1 MYSIRN
7 RLPPRPIPVRVES
20 LPIEAKKPWGGL
32 GTSVAFHAGL
42 IVLLLGLFHKPT
54 DRTDQGSNPAIAQ
67 PVQMVYVP
75 MAPRPPRQVQ
85 RPAPDAVH
93 SATEAEARTTDPDA
107 DLPPEM
113 TPETPKEPAPRPRE
127 ADPQPVLASRPPE
140 PDHTETLE
148 EESQRLFGRPLLRQ
162 TQETPTQLGIR
173 PGLNADRDEAAR
185 TTCVPRPRDPNAP
198 LEMATLIGRVYS
210 DNMHS
215 RPLAGAFLQI
225 IGTSY
230 STYSDGD
237 GVYHLVFDASLVDEC
252 RTQYVRVV
260 ANGYRGR
267 NLVLGVGPGVNDVVL
282 GR

>member
-7 RLPPRPIPVRVES
+7 RLPPRLNPVHPES

-42 IVLLLGLFHKPT
+42 IVLLLGLVRHK
-54 DRTDQGSNPAIAQ
+54 DDPAGHASTTPIAE

-75 MAPRPPRQVQ
+75 MRPQPARPVE

-93 SATEAEARTTDPDA
+93 AATEAEARTTDPDA

-113 TPETPKEPAPRPRE
+113 TPEAPKEPAPRPRE
-127 ADPQPVLASRPPE
+127 ADPQPVLAQRPPE
-140 PDHTETLE
+140 PDRAETLE
-148 EESQRLFGRPLLRQ
+148 EQSERLFGRPLLRQ

-173 PGLNADRDEAAR
+173 PGLSADRDEAAR
-185 TTCVPRPRDPNAP
+185 TTCVPKPRDPNAP
-198 LEMATLIGRVYS
+198 LEMATLVGRVYS
-210 DNMHS
+210 ANS
-215 RPLAGAFLQI
+215 RPLPGAFLQI

-230 STYSDGD
+230 STYSDGS
-237 GVYHLVFDASLVDEC
+237 GVYRLIFDASLVDEC

>member
-7 RLPPRPIPVRVES
+7 RLPPRPIPVRAES

-42 IVLLLGLFHKPT
+42 IVLLLGLFREKNDPANPA
-54 DRTDQGSNPAIAQ
+54 SNPAIAE

-75 MAPRPPRQVQ
+75 MRPQPVRRVE

-93 SATEAEARTTDPDA
+93 AATEAEARTTDPDA

-113 TPETPKEPAPRPRE
+113 TPEPPKESAPRPRE
-127 ADPQPVLASRPPE
+127 ADPQPVVAQRPPE
-140 PDHTETLE
+140 PERTETLE

-173 PGLNADRDEAAR
+173 PGLTADRDEAAR
-185 TTCVPRPRDPNAP
+185 TTCVPKPRDPNAP
-198 LEMATLIGRVYS
+198 LEMATLVGRVYS
-210 DNMHS
+210 ANS

-230 STYSDGD
+230 STYSDGT
-237 GVYHLVFDASLVDEC
+237 GVFRLVFDASLVDEC

-260 ANGYRGR
+260 ANGYRGK